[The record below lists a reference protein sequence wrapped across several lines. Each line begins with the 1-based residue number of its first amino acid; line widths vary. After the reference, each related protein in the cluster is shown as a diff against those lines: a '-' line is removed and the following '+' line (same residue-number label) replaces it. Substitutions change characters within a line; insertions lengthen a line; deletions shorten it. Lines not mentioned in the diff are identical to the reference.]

1 MRPTVFETVRVAG
14 LPNSSNPQ
22 CYHVEECPNKRG
34 HNAQGIIGTV
44 PDPIIANVIILLAVL
59 IGPFLDHRIERNLE
73 AFLFVMGVLSAL
85 ASAVL
90 TAHLVTQAL
99 RDPIPITIAVFISGM
114 VFTWG
119 RRWLDA
125 GIARLVARA
134 GPALVAALITVV
146 LGLASSFI
154 TAIIAS
160 LVLVELIAPMRLQ
173 RSDEVRLVV
182 LACFAIGLGAV
193 LTPVGEPLSTIAIAK
208 LGQDF
213 WFLARLLSVYIVP
226 GVVVLGV
233 LTWVL
238 RTKSSGV
245 PEIVPANVGESYRD
259 VVMRAA
265 RVYLFV
271 MALTLLGEG
280 FKPLIDRYVIGLDPR
295 LLYWINMISA
305 IVDNATL
312 TAAEISP
319 RMAHLQVQAILM
331 GLLISGGMLIPGNIP
346 NIIAA
351 GKLRIRS
358 REWARV
364 AIPIGAVL
372 LIVYFI
378 LLFML

>member
-1 MRPTVFETVRVAG
+1 M
-14 LPNSSNPQ
+14 
-22 CYHVEECPNKRG
+22 
-34 HNAQGIIGTV
+34 
-44 PDPIIANVIILLAVL
+44 PDPILANLIILLVVL
-59 IGPFLDHRIERNLE
+59 VGPFLAHRIERNLE
-73 AFLFVMGVLSAL
+73 AFLFIMGILSAL
-85 ASAVL
+85 ASRVL
-90 TAHLVTQAL
+90 TTHLVTQAL
-99 RDPIPITIAVFISGM
+99 RDPIPITIAVFVSGM

-119 RRWLDA
+119 RHWLDTGVA
-125 GIARLVARA
+125 WLVART
-134 GPALVAALITVV
+134 GPALVAGLITIV
-146 LGLASSFI
+146 LGLASSII

-173 RSDEVRLVV
+173 RSDEVRFVV
-182 LACFAIGLGAV
+182 LACFSIGLGAT

-213 WFLARLLSVYIVP
+213 WFLARLLGVFIVP
-226 GVVVLGV
+226 GVVALGV
-233 LTWVL
+233 AAWAH
-238 RTKSSGV
+238 RTKTGG
-245 PEIVPANVGESYRD
+245 PEEVLPGNAGESYHG
-259 VVMRAA
+259 VVTRAA

-280 FKPLIDRYVIGLDPR
+280 FKPLIDRYVIRLDAR

-372 LIVYFI
+372 LVVYFV
-378 LLFML
+378 LLFVL